1 MKIFACHTLSIN
13 SLLEEKLKYKF
24 SRPYFENKDFLT
36 LTSMRSDVLLEVAG
50 LLEAPLTEATLVGPV
65 HTACLPQV
73 LVKQVVPRGLL
84 YQTYRTTKFIN
95 IHVTHKI

>member
-1 MKIFACHTLSIN
+1 MKIFAYHTPSIN

-24 SRPYFENKDFLT
+24 SRPYFENKECT
-36 LTSMRSDVLLEVAG
+36 ALTSMRSDVLLEVAR

-73 LVKQVVPRGLL
+73 LVKQVVSRGLL

>member
-1 MKIFACHTLSIN
+1 M
-13 SLLEEKLKYKF
+13 LEEKLKYKF

-95 IHVTHKI
+95 ITHQI